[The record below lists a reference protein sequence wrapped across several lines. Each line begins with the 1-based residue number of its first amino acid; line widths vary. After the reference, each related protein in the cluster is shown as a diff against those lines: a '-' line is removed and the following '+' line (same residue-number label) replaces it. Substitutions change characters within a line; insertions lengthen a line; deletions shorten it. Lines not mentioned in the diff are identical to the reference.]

1 MGIALKA
8 VLEGAYDVVGKNSKD
23 FDACNF
29 SEVKNLIKN
38 ATPDIVIN
46 TVAFMGIDACE
57 KDPPQALQLNA
68 LLPKFLAELSNEAG
82 FLFIHFSTD
91 AVFSGKD
98 EKVYL
103 ETDCPHPVNLY
114 GYTKFGGDCFI
125 KAIAEK
131 CYILRVP
138 ILFGRAIKA
147 NQFVEKMLDK
157 VEKGQKVLRLS
168 EDLIS
173 SPSYSK
179 DIATE
184 ARRIIENSLPFGLYH
199 IANAGGVSLYDFFKE
214 IAENLRLPVK
224 LERASYL
231 DFPHLGLKN
240 IHTPMESSSIPSL
253 RPWKEAVKDY
263 CSTFGNAV

>member
-1 MGIALKA
+1 MNTKNFKKVLILGSTGKMGIALKA

-68 LLPKFLAELSNEAG
+68 LLPKFLAELSNEVG

-91 AVFSGKD
+91 AVFSGK
-98 EKVYL
+98 EKKIYL

-125 KAIAEK
+125 KAIAGK
-131 CYILRVP
+131 YYIMRIPV
-138 ILFGRAIKA
+138 IFGQAIKG

-157 VEKGQKVLRLS
+157 VQKSQEVIRLS

-173 SPSYSK
+173 SPS
-179 DIATE
+179 
-184 ARRIIENSLPFGLYH
+184 
-199 IANAGGVSLYDFFKE
+199 
-214 IAENLRLPVK
+214 
-224 LERASYL
+224 
-231 DFPHLGLKN
+231 
-240 IHTPMESSSIPSL
+240 
-253 RPWKEAVKDY
+253 
-263 CSTFGNAV
+263 